1 MYKIGV
7 LDDDETWCLIIE
19 RLLSKEFEVF
29 TYRRVFSFLQEINQ
43 YDLVIVDFSIPPAPY
58 EKGMDGSEIIM
69 QIKKTVPN
77 PPLLVLVTGFLSA
90 SNLEVG
96 REICPEA
103 DAFIAK
109 DAGID
114 AILKEIKRLL
124 ASKEK
129 ENKPLAG

>member
-1 MYKIGV
+1 
-7 LDDDETWCLIIE
+7 
-19 RLLSKEFEVF
+19 
-29 TYRRVFSFLQEINQ
+29 
-43 YDLVIVDFSIPPAPY
+43 
-58 EKGMDGSEIIM
+58 M

-77 PPLLVLVTGFLSA
+77 PPFLVLVTGFISA
-90 SNLEVG
+90 TNLEVG